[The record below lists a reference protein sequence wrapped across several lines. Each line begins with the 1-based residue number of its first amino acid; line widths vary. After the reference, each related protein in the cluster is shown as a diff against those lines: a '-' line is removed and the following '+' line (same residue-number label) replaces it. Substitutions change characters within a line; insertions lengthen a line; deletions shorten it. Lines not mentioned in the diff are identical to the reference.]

1 MNPPDVSLK
10 EYIESRFDSLE
21 RLIDTKFE
29 NVEATAKAQNHILED
44 LECRVSGLE
53 RWRAYILGA
62 CLVIGFL
69 VQWFWEKLMS

>member
-10 EYIESRFDSLE
+10 EYIESRFDGLE

-29 NVEATAKAQNHILED
+29 NVEATAKKQTETLCT
-44 LECRVSGLE
+44 LECRVGSLE

-69 VQWFWEKLMS
+69 ARCLWEKLL